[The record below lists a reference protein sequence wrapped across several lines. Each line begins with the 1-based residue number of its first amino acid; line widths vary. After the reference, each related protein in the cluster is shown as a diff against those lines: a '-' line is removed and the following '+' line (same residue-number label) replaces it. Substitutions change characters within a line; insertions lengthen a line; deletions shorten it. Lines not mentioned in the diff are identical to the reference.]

1 MKRILSIFITFCL
14 CLGGI
19 SAGTLYMEKATA
31 SFYAEDFHGKK
42 TSSGEPFDM
51 NALTCANKYLP
62 FGTIL
67 KVTNLSNGKSVEV
80 RVNDRGPFVTDREI
94 DLSKAAAQQLGMIQ
108 SGTATVR
115 IEIISRPEHSL
126 LSFQTMQS
134 AKKIM
139 ERKTG
144 KTVQVPAEA
153 ESGRTES
160 ASGRNNENSGET
172 ADGERWDIQLGAF
185 SSRHNAEKLA
195 RSLQKAGFKNIVFQ
209 KTEKIIRVVIRD
221 VSSENLTA
229 LESELEEKGFSEYTV
244 RPRTLRSTK

>member
-1 MKRILSIFITFCL
+1 MKRFLSVFIIFYL
-14 CLGGI
+14 CIGGI
-19 SAGTLYMEKATA
+19 FAGTLYMEKATA

-51 NALTCANKYLP
+51 NAFTCANKYLP

-67 KVTNLSNGKSVEV
+67 KVTNLSNGKSAEV

-115 IEIISRPEHSL
+115 LEIISRPEHSL

-153 ESGRTES
+153 ES
-160 ASGRNNENSGET
+160 ASGGNNENSGEEK
-172 ADGERWDIQLGAF
+172 DGERWDIQLGAF

-195 RSLQKAGFKNIVFQ
+195 RNLQKAGFKNIVFQ

-221 VSSENLTA
+221 VSSEDLTA
-229 LESELEEKGFSEYTV
+229 LESELEEKGFSEYTI
-244 RPRTLRSTK
+244 RPRTLGSTK